1 MLIFY
6 LCYRTIPFE
15 GKERSGRGMFLR
27 KAPNPWVS
35 IILIVFI
42 LCGSFIGKAG
52 AMTIEEEKKLGK
64 KVFLEIEK
72 SVEWVNDPTLQSFL
86 DTMGR
91 SLIAQVGTTTFE
103 FKFYLIRASE
113 PNAFA
118 VPGGYIFVTTGLI
131 VLAENEQELAGVLG
145 HEIAHVMERHVAQMF
160 ERSKQLSIA
169 TVAAVIAGVL
179 LGGGGKASEA
189 AATMAMATSEALALK
204 YTRENETD
212 ADQNG
217 LQYVTKAGYD
227 PKGMI
232 AFLNKIS
239 KISLAS
245 APQIP
250 PYLLTHPVTEDR
262 ISLLEN
268 LILIGGKPGGPF
280 RSIGNF
286 RKIQM
291 RAFVE
296 EREAQASIIQ
306 FQSLVDTRPQ
316 DVEGYYGLGLAY
328 RKMGRLDK
336 SAEVFQMG
344 TTIAPA
350 DPDLLNELGIVYFL
364 SGRLDLAIQN
374 LEAAQSLSR
383 ARPDSYEDLSSVY
396 YLGRGYQE
404 KGEMA
409 KALPFLLRVKKE
421 LPEFGDVHYHLGSV
435 YGRMGQKGLSHFYFG
450 RYFKLR
456 GERSNALTHFR
467 KAADLLEKGSPEREE
482 VQREIKEL
490 AGEKEPS
497 SKHP

>member
-6 LCYRTIPFE
+6 LSYPIVSFE
-15 GKERSGRGMFLR
+15 EKERLGRGMFLR

-35 IILIVFI
+35 IILVLFI
-42 LCGSFIGKAG
+42 LCGSVIDKAG

-64 KVFLEIEK
+64 KVFLEMER
-72 SVEWVNDPTLQSFL
+72 SVEFVKDPALQTFL
-86 DTMGR
+86 DGIGR
-91 SLIAQVGTTTFE
+91 SLVTQVGATTFE
-103 FKFYLIRASE
+103 FKFFLIRASE

-131 VLAENEQELAGVLG
+131 VLAENEHEVAGVLG
-145 HEIAHVMERHVAQMF
+145 HEIAHVMERHVAQMV
-160 ERSKQLSIA
+160 ERSKRLSIA
-169 TVAAVIAGVL
+169 TIAAVIAGLL

-189 AATMAMATSEALALK
+189 AATMAVATSEALILK

-217 LQYVTKAGYD
+217 VQYVTKAGYN

-239 KISLAS
+239 KVSLAS
-245 APQIP
+245 ATQIP
-250 PYLLTHPVTEDR
+250 VYLSTHPVTENR

-268 LILIGGKPGGPF
+268 LIQIGGRPNGPF
-280 RSIGNF
+280 RSVGNF
-286 RKIQM
+286 KKIQM

-296 EREAQASIIQ
+296 EREAQASITQ
-306 FQSLVDTRPQ
+306 FQSLVDARPQ
-316 DVEGYYGLGLAY
+316 EAEGYYGLGLAY

-336 SAEVFQMG
+336 SVEVFQKG
-344 TTIAPA
+344 VTIAPA

-364 SGRLDLAIQN
+364 SGKLDLAIKN

-383 ARPDSYEDLSSVY
+383 ARTDSYEDLSSVY

-409 KALPFLLRVKKE
+409 KALPFLLRVRKE
-421 LPEFGDVHYHLGSV
+421 LPEFSDVHYHLGSI

-450 RYFKLR
+450 KYFKLR
-456 GERSNALTHFR
+456 GERGNALTHCR
-467 KAADLLEKGSPEREE
+467 KAAELLEKGSPESEE
-482 VQREIKEL
+482 VQREIKEMTSPT
-490 AGEKEPS
+490 K
-497 SKHP
+497 